1 MRKKMD
7 AGKLYDSFP
16 PNQTMTREVF
26 IEEIA
31 KLNNPHLMQS
41 DLVKITMER
50 GRRRT
55 LALCQ
60 KNEINKAV
68 GG

>member
-1 MRKKMD
+1 MKEKLD

-16 PNQTMTREVF
+16 PNQTMTRVDF

-55 LALCQ
+55 MSLCR